1 MLSEKDIK
9 EIYEI
14 DDLNKTIEA
23 LEQDIKADRL
33 LLSAAAYQNSPSTLA
48 SIRDRIQKQEQLK
61 KWLEQLKA
69 IRILFDEYKEL
80 GGGFNYQV
88 GRVFDGDYV
97 LK

>member
-1 MLSEKDIK
+1 MLTEK
-9 EIYEI
+9 EIYEF

-33 LLSAAAYQNSPSTLA
+33 LLSAPAYQNSPSTLG

-69 IRILFDEYKEL
+69 IRILLDEYKEF
-80 GGGFNYQV
+80 GGGFHYQV

-97 LK
+97 LE